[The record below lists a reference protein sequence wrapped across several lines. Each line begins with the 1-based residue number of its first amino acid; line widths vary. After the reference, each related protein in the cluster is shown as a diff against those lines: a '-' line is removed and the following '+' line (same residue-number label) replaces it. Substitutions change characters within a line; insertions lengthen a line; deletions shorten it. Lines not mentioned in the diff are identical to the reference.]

1 MPKLSRAKVP
11 LDLDALV
18 AASKVVIDR
27 EKSIPR
33 SRVGPPS
40 IRERVLDALRVE
52 GFEVTAKVVR
62 IPIEDQLSTVLRD
75 GGYLAFNSIAS
86 HVRGATAAEAKQVAK
101 ALAESG
107 RARRIL
113 RTAIETL
120 VPVSADVVAD
130 KGLASASKRA
140 ADLARQLQN
149 AARKGMGVL
158 RSDVEQ
164 ALDGVLP
171 ANPLR
176 AGPRRPGSNPEL
188 DVVLRAVDAARDA
201 KVGLSF
207 VPKIVGLLSADF
219 GHATAQ
225 KALLEAASRGFVELR
240 PEGGLGRLSEAERM
254 ACPEGPQGTRL
265 SWARRIEVQG

>member
-1 MPKLSRAKVP
+1 MPKPSRAKVP
-11 LDLDALV
+11 PDPGALV
-18 AASKVVIDR
+18 AAAKAVLDR
-27 EKSIPR
+27 EKAIPR
-33 SRVGPPS
+33 SKVGPPS
-40 IRERVLDALRVE
+40 VRDRVLDALRVE

-62 IPIEDQLSTVLRD
+62 IPIEDQLRAVLRD
-75 GGYLAFNSIAS
+75 GGYLAFNAISS

-113 RTAIETL
+113 RTTTETL
-120 VPVSADVVAD
+120 VPVTADVVAD
-130 KGLASASKRA
+130 KGLALASKRA

-171 ANPLR
+171 TNPR
-176 AGPRRPGSNPEL
+176 SGASRRPDSSLEL

-207 VPKIVGLLSADF
+207 VPKVVGLLSVNF

-265 SWARRIEVQG
+265 SWARRIEAQG